1 MARSFNQVILV
12 GNMARDPELRT
23 IPSGQSVA
31 NFAVATN
38 RVWQNQDGQQEEQ
51 ADFHNVVAWGKLAE
65 LAQQYLA
72 KGRKVMVVGRLQT
85 RSWEG
90 DDGKKNYRTE
100 VVANDI
106 SFLDKPGDE
115 TGGSRSNESQDLP
128 VRDISKDDG
137 NSKSDVKKSDLKKA
151 GKNSNAGEKIQ
162 IEDLG
167 DEVDLSEIPF

>member
-51 ADFHNVVAWGKLAE
+51 ADFHNIVAWGKLAE

-106 SFLDKPGDE
+106 SFLDRPGDE
-115 TGGSRSNESQDLP
+115 GSRNNNSFNQDLP
-128 VRDISKDDG
+128 VRDISQDKLDSGKKTDSAKPAKKKD
-137 NSKSDVKKSDLKKA
+137 
-151 GKNSNAGEKIQ
+151 EKIE

>member
-31 NFAVATN
+31 SFAVATN
-38 RVWQNQDGQQEEQ
+38 RTWQDQAGEQQQ
-51 ADFHNVVAWGKLAE
+51 AADFHNVVAWGKLAE

-90 DDGKKNYRTE
+90 EDGKKNYRTE

-106 SFLDKPGDE
+106 SFLDRPGEDS
-115 TGGSRSNESQDLP
+115 GASGNYNQDLP
-128 VRDISKDDG
+128 VRDIG
-137 NSKSDVKKSDLKKA
+137 NDKSAAKPKKASSKKSDEKK
-151 GKNSNAGEKIQ
+151 
-162 IEDLG
+162 
-167 DEVDLSEIPF
+167 